1 MSVYTKRL
9 SVVFLFIINI
19 VTGQDVCPPNNFS
32 AEAGVAEVHLNWE
45 NPGIYYGIH
54 EVSPK
59 DSAYYTGSVDN
70 VSGSFTDTSK
80 IISIDQ
86 EVGWATF
93 DISAL
98 PAGQEPLSVDF
109 NFYVYE
115 TSWPYW
121 AVTPVSSNPLTT
133 GASDLYG
140 DIVAG
145 AGSDGVSDYGTFR
158 EEENFAPGPH
168 TRSLVGD
175 IFADITN
182 AADTT
187 DWFTIGVVDWDF
199 STIYYIKLEG
209 WNEAHPPYLT
219 VTYGE
224 GTRYIVPSVPFPG
237 VSNEEVLAYKTEVVN
252 GTAEPMPAQHP
263 QVEISFNSAGN
274 RDDDECDGAWAYYVY
289 MDGSLIDYT
298 SATHLTVENLVIDQE
313 YCFTAKS
320 QYLDTNADGE
330 TDTLYSG
337 YTDTLCV
344 SPVAQLLCPTA
355 NFTSISTYTE
365 LNLNWAAPFAPGSVE
380 AWGWFWDNPTGVP
393 EIESVTKIAAG
404 YSHTLVLKS
413 DSTVSNWPTGGYLQ
427 IPGNENHDFIDIAAG
442 WFFNIGLRSDGT
454 MLGWWYSEEGQ
465 GEPPDSITD
474 AVAVAAGYNHAMA
487 LRSDSTVVAWGNNT
501 YGETDVPAGLNN
513 VIQIDA
519 GNYYSAALKSDGT
532 VVAWGNNN
540 LGETQVPADLTD
552 VVEISCGSEHMLAL
566 KSDGSIVAWGSNF
579 SGQTNIPANLGEVEK
594 IAAGGYHNM
603 VLNTNGELIGW
614 GSNSNGQTDLPEVFE
629 DVTQIA
635 CGGNFTAL
643 LLAETGEEC
652 GTLNGYT
659 VYEGG
664 DSIAFTTASN
674 YAVTTL
680 EWGEEACYNIAAN
693 YNEGYSTWSDTI
705 CSSLITPAFCG
716 IDTLHAESDYDMI
729 YLEWPQH
736 TGNLCGSFIGYKIY
750 QDGNPIDTVSLSEY
764 ELPDLE
770 YDTEYCYT
778 VSALYEE
785 GESISTD
792 VVCLSLVTPQL
803 CLPDSFTV
811 VPGDTSVFI
820 DWLSILDS
828 ADVPPAPPA
837 PQSNIQKAFG
847 NTSGLID
854 ISNVSDPETRSLL
867 EVDGCGIFLGYTIF
881 QNGDTLAFITDTTSL
896 SITGLEN
903 GVEYCFSISAA
914 YEQGS
919 SPISDEICVMP
930 FAALREHDTGI
941 VQTSITNEGNIGF
954 TDWAM
959 IDDSTA
965 GNGVGFVYSGNNYLF
980 ESGLMVGTGQ
990 GQISDC
996 IRNEL
1001 GGLEEDF
1008 VEEEGTSM
1016 HINEPGELTYQ
1027 EGLVI
1032 LNDSGAEDPLG
1043 IRIVQKSYADL
1054 IYETRNGVIFHYT
1067 LVNESNAD
1075 LAGLYSGLFFDWD
1088 VMDYNLNVAN
1098 YNADHQMVYV
1108 QDQEE
1113 NPAHFVGSMLMNVG
1127 LGANIDALYNASD
1140 GVYQYS
1146 NAFKWTHMTGGINE
1160 ESASNADVSTYAGIG
1175 PVDISA
1181 GDSISFGI
1189 AVFAASSI
1197 YELEYVAGELR
1208 GFWDTHFPE
1217 ELGNENEAIFPN
1229 VFALHQNYPNPF
1241 NPATSIRYDIP
1252 VMSNVQVD
1260 VYSLLGQKV
1269 KTLVRGAHQPGF
1281 HAVQWNGTNDMG
1293 SPVASGMYICR
1304 IQADRFSAVKKL
1316 ILMK

>member
-1 MSVYTKRL
+1 
-9 SVVFLFIINI
+9 
-19 VTGQDVCPPNNFS
+19 
-32 AEAGVAEVHLNWE
+32 
-45 NPGIYYGIH
+45 
-54 EVSPK
+54 
-59 DSAYYTGSVDN
+59 
-70 VSGSFTDTSK
+70 
-80 IISIDQ
+80 
-86 EVGWATF
+86 
-93 DISAL
+93 
-98 PAGQEPLSVDF
+98 
-109 NFYVYE
+109 
-115 TSWPYW
+115 
-121 AVTPVSSNPLTT
+121 
-133 GASDLYG
+133 
-140 DIVAG
+140 
-145 AGSDGVSDYGTFR
+145 
-158 EEENFAPGPH
+158 
-168 TRSLVGD
+168 
-175 IFADITN
+175 
-182 AADTT
+182 
-187 DWFTIGVVDWDF
+187 
-199 STIYYIKLEG
+199 
-209 WNEAHPPYLT
+209 
-219 VTYGE
+219 
-224 GTRYIVPSVPFPG
+224 
-237 VSNEEVLAYKTEVVN
+237 
-252 GTAEPMPAQHP
+252 
-263 QVEISFNSAGN
+263 
-274 RDDDECDGAWAYYVY
+274 
-289 MDGSLIDYT
+289 
-298 SATHLTVENLVIDQE
+298 
-313 YCFTAKS
+313 
-320 QYLDTNADGE
+320 
-330 TDTLYSG
+330 
-337 YTDTLCV
+337 
-344 SPVAQLLCPTA
+344 
-355 NFTSISTYTE
+355 
-365 LNLNWAAPFAPGSVE
+365 
-380 AWGWFWDNPTGVP
+380 
-393 EIESVTKIAAG
+393 
-404 YSHTLVLKS
+404 
-413 DSTVSNWPTGGYLQ
+413 
-427 IPGNENHDFIDIAAG
+427 
-442 WFFNIGLRSDGT
+442 
-454 MLGWWYSEEGQ
+454 
-465 GEPPDSITD
+465 
-474 AVAVAAGYNHAMA
+474 
-487 LRSDSTVVAWGNNT
+487 
-501 YGETDVPAGLNN
+501 
-513 VIQIDA
+513 
-519 GNYYSAALKSDGT
+519 
-532 VVAWGNNN
+532 
-540 LGETQVPADLTD
+540 
-552 VVEISCGSEHMLAL
+552 MLAL

-1217 ELGNENEAIFPN
+1217 ELGNENEAILPN